1 MSRRKDKPA
10 PAADPPPPAP
20 GRPDEPASAAEAPPP
35 APPRRGRRLVA
46 LAWGAGV
53 ALAAFATGLVVFNN
67 MVMPGLVHRAGE
79 VRVPDLSNLTFEQ
92 AEQVMREIGLQVSRG
107 GERFDPSVPRGF
119 IVEQDPG
126 ADTPVRGRKRVMVI
140 VSLGEEYS
148 SVPAL
153 FGESPR
159 TARFLLERAG
169 LRVGSMVR
177 APSERVGEGLIVDSD
192 PPAEA
197 VLPRDT
203 PVHLLLSSG
212 SGEERFIMPDLL
224 GRDING
230 VRRQLESL
238 GFSVVTPPS
247 APTHGAIVSQ
257 EPLAGSRIT
266 RGTTILLHAAGRVIR

>member
-1 MSRRKDKPA
+1 VSERPREPA
-10 PAADPPPPAP
+10 PTADPAQGAPPAH
-20 GRPDEPASAAEAPPP
+20 GA
-35 APPRRGRRLVA
+35 PRRGRRLVA
-46 LAWGAGV
+46 LVWLVAV
-53 ALAAFATGLVVFNN
+53 ALAAFVVGLVVFNN

-92 AEQVMREIGLQVSRG
+92 AEQIMREIGLQVSRG

-119 IVEQDPG
+119 IVEQDPA

-192 PPAEA
+192 PPAES

-212 SGEERFIMPDLL
+212 SGEERFVMPDLL

-230 VRRQLESL
+230 IRRQLESL

-257 EPLAGSRIT
+257 EPVAGSRIT